1 LALKEHHDM
10 ENRAAAVQNAM
21 AAAMQGS
28 EDSAKIAQDYLKWK
42 QSKEAYEQ
50 VAYRDIAAQEENK
63 TETSPEGDA
72 LFDVLGKK
80 AEALDGTP
88 GYQAL
93 LDYAVAKE
101 ENRSHAFAEGI
112 KAAKSVSSFFPSTD
126 MTKSAEWYEAANAG
140 GPSYVPHA
148 NQMQT
153 KQTSGTAALT
163 AQAPIKAGEEVEA
176 KHAFLFNAGGVLP
189 MEAGEHAVVVALGA
203 KGSGVAV
210 VQDTKGDSGDF
221 PTSDLAPAPAPA
233 PAQGAAKDAAPAAK
247 GAPGAAEEM
256 APEAAPA
263 PAAAGAAGPEARGM
277 TTEQARAAWENRE
290 PTPAAVAHV
299 TAEKAR
305 RVEEAALVHAK
316 AMIADAIMQGNRR
329 REEAQQAEER
339 ASAAHRAARGEPAA
353 RAASQSAQTPAE
365 TVADGI
371 VAFQRN
377 FEAARNL
384 ELQRSAQHAGKVASR
399 VAAAVTQAQVHAA
412 SRVAQEQLAKAADA
426 ARHALVE
433 DQERREGDAIAT
445 SLGEAERRFE
455 EAHRKEAA
463 RVAEKRATKVNL
475 VHQAETAVKA
485 QSVLGLKAL
494 AKAARGQEGAGA
506 LAVLQDAESKLRE
519 RAILEQQAKAD
530 AAAVKAAA
538 VIARAHDSTLA
549 GFSGQESRYERRLE
563 NQERRL
569 DAAGLRA

>member
-1 LALKEHHDM
+1 M

-28 EDSAKIAQDYLKWK
+28 DDSAKIAQDYMKWK

-126 MTKSAEWYEAANAG
+126 MPKSAEWYEAANAG

-153 KQTSGTAALT
+153 KQTSGMAALT

-210 VQDTKGDSGDF
+210 VQDAKGDSGDF
-221 PTSDLAPAPAPA
+221 PTSDLAPAPAPTQDA
-233 PAQGAAKDAAPAAK
+233 VKDAAPAAK

-277 TTEQARAAWENRE
+277 STEQARAAWENRE

-299 TAEKAR
+299 TMEKAR

-353 RAASQSAQTPAE
+353 RAASQSAQTPTE

-371 VAFQRN
+371 VAFQHN

-412 SRVAQEQLAKAADA
+412 SRAAQEQLAKAADA
-426 ARHALVE
+426 VRHALVE

-475 VHQAETAVKA
+475 VHQAEAAIKA

-538 VIARAHDSTLA
+538 VIAKAHDSTLA
-549 GFSGQESRYERRLE
+549 GVSGQESRYERRLE